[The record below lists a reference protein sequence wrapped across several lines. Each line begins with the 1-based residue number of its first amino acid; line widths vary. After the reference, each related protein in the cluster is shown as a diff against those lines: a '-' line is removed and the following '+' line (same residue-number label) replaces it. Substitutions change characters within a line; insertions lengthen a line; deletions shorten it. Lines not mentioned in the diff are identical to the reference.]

1 MSLWGMDDGSTLTGD
16 GDFTGSPAANTF
28 TSNNPS
34 TVWDNELEVGDC
46 IVGADG
52 LLYRITAVT
61 SNTAATF
68 DRNYEGANATDQSV
82 TKIELPRNVKI
93 TKDDGTGH
101 SLQTL
106 GIFGITK
113 GEADAGVDNLAAIG
127 LSGTSSIGRA
137 FQSGTAH
144 QSAPTVTVAAP
155 PTNTIATAKVN
166 TTDNTIEIT
175 DHGFRTGT
183 QLTYNDGTGSA
194 IGGITVDG
202 TGAATVFVI
211 AKETTDSGTTFGDL
225 TANTFALASSLSNAQ
240 SGTAINLTG
249 AGNNS
254 QTLIGDTATA
264 TAVLGSGST
273 LGEVIRVDIAG
284 AGSAYTSAPTV
295 TIAAPTTETLNL
307 GSSSII
313 TDGTDEVTVS
323 SAFYGAIKTGDKVT
337 YSAPGTAP
345 NTVPTGFTDDT
356 DYFIIKS
363 ANSNKVLIASTR
375 QNALDGTNI
384 TIATGSASGTAHTL
398 IGETPTATATLGL
411 GTPGGDVG
419 GREVAHVGWVKKT
432 IGTGGRAGR
441 VFYETLVAASSIT
454 GDSEDLITPD
464 S

>member
-1 MSLWGMDDGSTLTGD
+1 MSSWGMNDGANLTGKHLWTNGDATVQD
-16 GDFTGSPAANTF
+16 GGTGPNATYV
-28 TSNNPS
+28 T
-34 TVWDNELEVGDC
+34 DNVQAGDVL
-46 IVGADG
+46 VGADSK
-52 LLYRITAVT
+52 LYRVVSVT
-61 SNTAATF
+61 SETALEV
-68 DRNYEGANATDQSV
+68 DRNYEGGTADGEDILRM
-82 TKIELPRNVKI
+82 KLPRFVKI

-101 SLQTL
+101 TLQTL
-106 GIFGITK
+106 GIFGVTK
-113 GEADAGVDNLAAIG
+113 GEADAGVDNLSAIG

-155 PTNTIATAKVN
+155 PTNTIATSKVN
-166 TTDNTIEIT
+166 TTDNTIEIAN
-175 DHGFRTGT
+175 HGFRTGT
-183 QLTYNDGTGSA
+183 KLTYSDGPGPAITGL
-194 IGGITVDG
+194 TD
-202 TGAATVFVI
+202 ATAYFVI

-225 TANTFALASSLSNAQ
+225 TSNTFALASSLSNAQ

-249 AGNNS
+249 TGHSS

-264 TAVLGSGST
+264 TAVLGSGDT

-284 AGSAYTSAPTV
+284 VGSAYTSAPTV

-323 SAFYGAIKTGDKVT
+323 GGFYGAIKTGDKVA
-337 YSAPGTAP
+337 YADGGGTA
-345 NTVPTGFTDDT
+345 PTGFTDET
-356 DYFIIKS
+356 NYFLIKS

-375 QNALDGTNI
+375 ENALEGTNI
-384 TIATGSASGTAHTL
+384 TIATGSGTGSGHTF

-411 GTPGGDVG
+411 GTPGTDVG
-419 GREVAHVGWVKKT
+419 GREIAHVGWVKRT
-432 IGTGGRAGR
+432 VGTGGRAGR
-441 VFYETLVAASSIT
+441 VHYETLVAASSIT

>member
-1 MSLWGMDDGSTLTGD
+1 MSSWGMNDGANLTGKHLWTNGDATVQD
-16 GDFTGSPAANTF
+16 GGTGPNATYV
-28 TSNNPS
+28 T
-34 TVWDNELEVGDC
+34 DNVQAGDVL
-46 IVGADG
+46 VGADSK
-52 LLYRITAVT
+52 LYRVVSVT
-61 SNTAATF
+61 SETALEV
-68 DRNYEGANATDQSV
+68 DRNYEGGTADGEDILRM
-82 TKIELPRNVKI
+82 KLPRFVKI

-101 SLQTL
+101 TLQTL
-106 GIFGITK
+106 GIFGVTK
-113 GEADAGVDNLAAIG
+113 GEADAGVDNLSAIG

-155 PTNTIATAKVN
+155 PTNTIATSKVN
-166 TTDNTIEIT
+166 TTDNTIEIAN
-175 DHGFRTGT
+175 HGFRTGT
-183 QLTYNDGTGSA
+183 KLTYSDGPGPAITGL
-194 IGGITVDG
+194 TD
-202 TGAATVFVI
+202 ATAYFVI

-225 TANTFALASSLSNAQ
+225 TSNTFALASSLSNAQ

-249 AGNNS
+249 TGHSS

-284 AGSAYTSAPTV
+284 VGSAYTSAPTV

-323 SAFYGAIKTGDKVT
+323 SGFYGAIKTGDKVA
-337 YSAPGTAP
+337 YADGGGTA
-345 NTVPTGFTDDT
+345 PTGFTDET
-356 DYFIIKS
+356 NYFLIKS

-375 QNALDGTNI
+375 ENALEGTNI
-384 TIATGSASGTAHTL
+384 TIATGSGTGSGHTF

-411 GTPGGDVG
+411 GTPGTDTG
-419 GREVAHVGWVKKT
+419 GREIAHVGWVKRT
-432 IGTGGRAGR
+432 VGTGGRAGR
-441 VFYETLVAASSIT
+441 VHYETLVAASSIT

>member
-1 MSLWGMDDGSTLTGD
+1 MSSWGMNDGANLTGKHLWTNGDATVQD
-16 GDFTGSPAANTF
+16 GGTGPNATYV
-28 TSNNPS
+28 T
-34 TVWDNELEVGDC
+34 DNVQAGDVL
-46 IVGADG
+46 VGADSK
-52 LLYRITAVT
+52 LYRVVSVT
-61 SNTAATF
+61 SETALEV
-68 DRNYEGANATDQSV
+68 DRNYEGGTADGEDILRM
-82 TKIELPRNVKI
+82 KLPRFVKI

-101 SLQTL
+101 TLQTL
-106 GIFGITK
+106 GIFGVTK
-113 GEADAGVDNLAAIG
+113 GEADAGVDNLSAIG

-155 PTNTIATAKVN
+155 PTNTIATSKVN
-166 TTDNTIEIT
+166 TTDNTIEIAN
-175 DHGFRTGT
+175 HGFRTGT
-183 QLTYNDGTGSA
+183 KLTYSDGPGPAITGL
-194 IGGITVDG
+194 TD
-202 TGAATVFVI
+202 ATAYFVI

-225 TANTFALASSLSNAQ
+225 TSNTFALASSLSNAQ

-249 AGNNS
+249 TGHSS

-264 TAVLGSGST
+264 TAVLGSGDT

-284 AGSAYTSAPTV
+284 VGSAYTSAPTV

-323 SAFYGAIKTGDKVT
+323 SGFYGAIKTGDKVA
-337 YSAPGTAP
+337 YADGGGTA
-345 NTVPTGFTDDT
+345 PTGFTDET
-356 DYFIIKS
+356 NYFLIKS

-375 QNALDGTNI
+375 ENALEGTNI
-384 TIATGSASGTAHTL
+384 TIATGSGTGSGHTF

-411 GTPGGDVG
+411 GTPGTDTG
-419 GREVAHVGWVKKT
+419 GREIAHVGWVKRT
-432 IGTGGRAGR
+432 VGTGGRAGR
-441 VFYETLVAASSIT
+441 VHYETLVAASSIT

>member
-1 MSLWGMDDGSTLTGD
+1 MSSWGMNDGANLTGKHLWTNGDATVQD
-16 GDFTGSPAANTF
+16 GGTGPNATYV
-28 TSNNPS
+28 T
-34 TVWDNELEVGDC
+34 DNVQAGDVL
-46 IVGADG
+46 VGADSK
-52 LLYRITAVT
+52 LYRVVSVT
-61 SNTAATF
+61 SETALEV
-68 DRNYEGANATDQSV
+68 DRNYEGGTADGEDILRM
-82 TKIELPRNVKI
+82 KLPRFVKI

-101 SLQTL
+101 TLQTL
-106 GIFGITK
+106 GIFGVTK
-113 GEADAGVDNLAAIG
+113 GEADAGVDNLSAIG

-155 PTNTIATAKVN
+155 PTNTIATSKVN
-166 TTDNTIEIT
+166 TTDNTIEIAN
-175 DHGFRTGT
+175 HGFRTGT
-183 QLTYNDGTGSA
+183 KLTYLSSSGPVITGLTNNTSY
-194 IGGITVDG
+194 
-202 TGAATVFVI
+202 FVI
-211 AKETTDSGTTFGDL
+211 SKETTDSGTTFGDL
-225 TANTFALASSLSNAQ
+225 TSNTFALASSLSNAQ

-249 AGNNS
+249 TGHSS

-323 SAFYGAIKTGDKVT
+323 GGFYGAIKTGDKVA
-337 YSAPGTAP
+337 YADGGGTA
-345 NTVPTGFTDDT
+345 PTGFTDET
-356 DYFIIKS
+356 NYFLIKS

-375 QNALDGTNI
+375 ENALEGTNI
-384 TIATGSASGTAHTL
+384 TIATGSGTGSGHTF

-411 GTPGGDVG
+411 GTPGTDTG
-419 GREVAHVGWVKKT
+419 GREIAHVGWVKRT
-432 IGTGGRAGR
+432 VGTGGRAGR
-441 VFYETLVAASSIT
+441 VHYETLVAASSIT

>member
-1 MSLWGMDDGSTLTGD
+1 MSSWGMNDGANLTGKHLWTNGDATVQD
-16 GDFTGSPAANTF
+16 GGTGPNATYV
-28 TSNNPS
+28 T
-34 TVWDNELEVGDC
+34 DNVQAGDVL
-46 IVGADG
+46 VGADSK
-52 LLYRITAVT
+52 LYRVVSVT
-61 SNTAATF
+61 SETALEV
-68 DRNYEGANATDQSV
+68 DRNYEGGTADSEDILRM
-82 TKIELPRNVKI
+82 KLPRFVKI

-101 SLQTL
+101 TLQTL
-106 GIFGITK
+106 GIFGVTK
-113 GEADAGVDNLAAIG
+113 GEADAGVDNLSAIG

-155 PTNTIATAKVN
+155 PTNTIATSKVN
-166 TTDNTIEIT
+166 TTDNTIEIAN
-175 DHGFRTGT
+175 HGFRTGT
-183 QLTYNDGTGSA
+183 KLTYSDGPGPAITGL
-194 IGGITVDG
+194 TD
-202 TGAATVFVI
+202 ATAYFVI

-225 TANTFALASSLSNAQ
+225 TSNTFALASSLSNAQ

-249 AGNNS
+249 TGHSS

-284 AGSAYTSAPTV
+284 VGSAYTSAPTV

-323 SAFYGAIKTGDKVT
+323 SGFYGAIKTGDKVA
-337 YSAPGTAP
+337 YADGGGTA
-345 NTVPTGFTDDT
+345 PTGFTDET
-356 DYFIIKS
+356 NYFLIKS

-375 QNALDGTNI
+375 ENALEGTNI
-384 TIATGSASGTAHTL
+384 TIATGSGTGSGHTF

-411 GTPGGDVG
+411 GTPGTDTG
-419 GREVAHVGWVKKT
+419 GREIAHVGWVKRT
-432 IGTGGRAGR
+432 VGTGGRAGR
-441 VFYETLVAASSIT
+441 VHYETLVAASSIT

>member
-28 TSNNPS
+28 TSNNPA
-34 TVWDNELEVGDC
+34 TVWDNELEAGDC
-46 IVGADG
+46 IIGADG

-61 SNTAATF
+61 SNTAATL

-82 TKIELPRNVKI
+82 TKVELPRHIKI
-93 TKDDGTGH
+93 TNDDGTGKT
-101 SLQTL
+101 LQDL

-127 LSGTSSIGRA
+127 TVLKGSC
-137 FQSGTAH
+137 H
-144 QSAPTVTVAAP
+144 QSAPTITVAAP
-155 PTNTIATAKVN
+155 PTNTIATSKVN
-166 TTDNTIEIT
+166 TTDNTIEIAN
-175 DHGFRTGT
+175 HGFRTGT
-183 QLTYNDGTGSA
+183 KLTYSDGPGPAITGL
-194 IGGITVDG
+194 TD
-202 TGAATVFVI
+202 ATAFFVI
-211 AKETTDSGTTFGDL
+211 AKETSDSGTTFGDL

-249 AGNNS
+249 TGHSS

-264 TAVLGSGST
+264 TAVLGSGDT
-273 LGEVIRVDIAG
+273 LGEVIRVDISG
-284 AGSAYTSAPTV
+284 VGSAYTSAPTV
-295 TIAAPTTETLNL
+295 TIAAPATETVDMSD
-307 GSSSII
+307 GTKIV
-313 TDGTDEVTVS
+313 DGTDEIVVS
-323 SAFYGAIKTGDKVT
+323 AGFYGAIKTGDKVT
-337 YSAPGTAP
+337 YAAPGTAP

-356 DYFIIKS
+356 DFFIIKS

-411 GTPGGDVG
+411 GTPGDDVG
-419 GREVAHVGWVKKT
+419 GREIAHVGWVKRT

-441 VFYETLVAASSIT
+441 VQYETLVAASSIT